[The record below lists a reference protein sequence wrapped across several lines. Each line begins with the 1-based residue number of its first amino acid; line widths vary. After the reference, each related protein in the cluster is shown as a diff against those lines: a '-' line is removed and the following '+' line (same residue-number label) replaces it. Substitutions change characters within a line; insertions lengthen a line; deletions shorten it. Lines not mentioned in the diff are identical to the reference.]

1 MRHANYPVTLA
12 TNFVKANFFFGVVEG
27 VNPPLQ
33 LYWEALFLATTRWC
47 SKSWAVTDGASWVE
61 DKAVVESRCS
71 VQTAFSANELGTVGR
86 MQERLDGRIVQV
98 TAPTIWNMY

>member
-1 MRHANYPVTLA
+1 M
-12 TNFVKANFFFGVVEG
+12 
-27 VNPPLQ
+27 
-33 LYWEALFLATTRWC
+33 
-47 SKSWAVTDGASWVE
+47 E
-61 DKAVVESRCS
+61 DKAVVGSRCS